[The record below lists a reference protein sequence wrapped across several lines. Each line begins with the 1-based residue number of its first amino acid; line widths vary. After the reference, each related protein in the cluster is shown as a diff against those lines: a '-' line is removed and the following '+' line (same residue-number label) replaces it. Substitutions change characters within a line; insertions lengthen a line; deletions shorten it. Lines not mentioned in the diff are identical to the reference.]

1 MPRPNSSGGAPHR
14 HQDHHLKEKKMSS
27 STASHTPVGHV
38 VADVLRSI
46 AVRVDRPVVAKPAK
60 VAKVKA
66 PNAVRIN
73 YKKMA
78 RRGVTEDGGYARPSF
93 LSNQS
98 GITDHTS
105 RLQNFR

>member
-1 MPRPNSSGGAPHR
+1 
-14 HQDHHLKEKKMSS
+14 MSS

-38 VADVLRSI
+38 IADILRSI

-60 VAKVKA
+60 AGKAAKAKA
-66 PNAVRIN
+66 PN

-98 GITDHTS
+98 GITDHTT

>member
-1 MPRPNSSGGAPHR
+1 
-14 HQDHHLKEKKMSS
+14 MSS

-38 VADVLRSI
+38 IADVLRSI

-60 VAKVKA
+60 AVKA
-66 PNAVRIN
+66 KAPN

-98 GITDHTS
+98 GITDHTT

>member
-1 MPRPNSSGGAPHR
+1 
-14 HQDHHLKEKKMSS
+14 MSS

-38 VADVLRSI
+38 LADILRSI

-60 VAKVKA
+60 TKA
-66 PNAVRIN
+66 PN

-78 RRGVTEDGGYARPSF
+78 RRGVTEDGGYARPAF

-98 GITDHTS
+98 GITDHTT

>member
-1 MPRPNSSGGAPHR
+1 
-14 HQDHHLKEKKMSS
+14 MSS
-27 STASHTPVGHV
+27 SAEIHTPVGHV
-38 VADVLRSI
+38 IAGVLRSI

-60 VAKVKA
+60 VAKAKA
-66 PNAVRIN
+66 PN

-78 RRGVTEDGGYARPSF
+78 RRGLNEDGGYARPSF

-98 GITDHTS
+98 GITDHTT